1 MGFEWHSYEAC
12 IVAAALI
19 SGTNHVICHPSLV
32 ETVALVVVRHRNVDG
47 LKLSWIW
54 QFVCKQRQT
63 TEPLYSVK
71 SYVPELTSEVQ
82 GPPGILEAVSKGPFG
97 SL

>member
-32 ETVALVVVRHRNVDG
+32 ETVALVVVRHRDVDC
-47 LKLSWIW
+47 LKLYWFW
-54 QFVCKQRQT
+54 QSLYKQRQT
-63 TEPLYSVK
+63 KEPFYSVK
-71 SYVPELTSEVQ
+71 SYVY
-82 GPPGILEAVSKGPFG
+82 
-97 SL
+97 